1 MIVTYLLDTHTLPD
15 PVENPELLDGLPQE
29 RIEKIRRLKHTE
41 SRKQSLGAGL
51 LLEHG
56 LRQAAEYAGEGH
68 QQAAEL
74 SSVIEYGA
82 FGKPHLAEGAPFN
95 LSHTGSYAIV
105 SIMLSKENAAPDK
118 TAIGCDIEQVR
129 KYDPRLAR
137 RFFTGT
143 EYQILEGTDADR
155 QADMFCR
162 YWTRKESVL
171 KLTGLGM
178 SLPLDLFEI
187 SSGNVAVPD
196 EKRLAAWQASAE
208 GKAQAE
214 AYGAAGELLRSS
226 RVQMREYRYKDC
238 WITVCSTHDQFAPQI
253 VAVM

>member
-137 RFFTGT
+137 RFFTGH
-143 EYQILEGTDADR
+143 
-155 QADMFCR
+155 
-162 YWTRKESVL
+162 
-171 KLTGLGM
+171 
-178 SLPLDLFEI
+178 
-187 SSGNVAVPD
+187 VA
-196 EKRLAAWQASAE
+196 
-208 GKAQAE
+208 
-214 AYGAAGELLRSS
+214 AAGS
-226 RVQMREYRYKDC
+226 V
-238 WITVCSTHDQFAPQI
+238 
-253 VAVM
+253 